1 MLKEGSPAMT
11 ARNAILLFSGKKPVR
26 PFSLRMTVLFLT
38 AGLLSTGSA
47 FSMNVKGDMF
57 SKGGEKYAKEYLR
70 VLDENE
76 SDLLTPVSG
85 AEASE
90 DAASEDSSVQPQNE
104 DVSQTQ
110 YTDENGRLIHTVIS
124 PAALIDVCADP
135 TPELLF
141 ITKQVQADPDSGPD
155 VMSGPVLHVYTYNG
169 FNCEEVLSQTL
180 ENIGGYASW
189 CLFQASGQKNLWV
202 YTCTGYSQ
210 KKCTYTNYSLKQDAF
225 QIDRYLLRNPPQ
237 GSALPVCLD
246 TDVQISEETWRS
258 EESELMPQISSIIQW
273 NSIEAENQ
281 GLMNQVASLYQGSA
295 SLAEIKDT
303 LKKLA
308 GESE

>member
-1 MLKEGSPAMT
+1 MT
-11 ARNAILLFSGKKPVR
+11 ARTAIVLISQKHPVR
-26 PFSLRMTVLFLT
+26 SVSLRMTALFLT
-38 AGLLSTGSA
+38 AGFLSIGSA

-57 SKGGEKYAKEYLR
+57 SKGGQRYAKEYLR
-70 VLDENE
+70 VLEENE
-76 SDLLTPVSG
+76 PDLLTSVSG
-85 AEASE
+85 SE
-90 DAASEDSSVQPQNE
+90 ESETAVSGDPSAQPQSE

-110 YTDENGRLIHTVIS
+110 YTDENGRLIHTLIS
-124 PAALIDVCADP
+124 PAALIDICADP

-141 ITKQVQADPDSGPD
+141 ITKQVQAEPDPDPD

-189 CLFQASGQKNLWV
+189 CLFQTSGQKNLWV

-237 GSALPVCLD
+237 GSALPICLD
-246 TDVQISEETWRS
+246 TDVQISEETWRE
-258 EESELMPQISSIIQW
+258 EESELIPKITSIIQW

-281 GLMNQVASLYQGSA
+281 GLMNQVSSLYQGA
-295 SLAEIKDT
+295 AGLAEIKDT
-303 LKKLA
+303 LRALA
-308 GESE
+308 GNSE